1 MINLIKKEFKL
12 SAHILSYVFIAFGL
26 MTFIPGYPIL
36 VGVFFSCLGI
46 FQSFQSYR
54 ESNDIAYSILLPVT
68 KKDIVKAKFIF
79 VCTIELLTFLLML
92 MITIIRMTLLKDVD
106 AYVNNPLLT
115 ANLVFL
121 GYALIIFGLFNILF
135 VRGYFKTGYYFG
147 RPFISFCIVGFIV
160 IGLAEA
166 LRYFPRLEVLNS
178 FGFENIE
185 VQLLGLFVG
194 IALYSLFTY
203 IGFKCSVKSFE
214 EIDL

>member
-1 MINLIKKEFKL
+1 MINLINKEFKL
-12 SAHILSYVFIAFGL
+12 SAHILSYLFISFGL

-79 VCTIELLTFLLML
+79 VCFIEFLTFLVMAI
-92 MITIIRMTLLKDVD
+92 ITLIRMTLLKDIDV
-106 AYVNNPLLT
+106 YLNNPLLT
-115 ANLVFL
+115 SNLVFL
-121 GYALIIFGLFNILF
+121 GYALIIYGLFNILF

-147 RPFISFCIVGFIV
+147 KPFVSFCIVCFLVVGF
-160 IGLAEA
+160 AEA
-166 LRYFPRLEVLNS
+166 LRYFPGLEVLNS
-178 FGFENIE
+178 FGFDNIG
-185 VQLLGLFVG
+185 VQLTGLLVG
-194 IALYSLFTY
+194 IVLYLSFTY

-214 EIDL
+214 QIDL

>member
-12 SAHILSYVFIAFGL
+12 SAHILSYCFIAFGL
-26 MTFIPGYPIL
+26 MTFLPGYPIL

-68 KKDIVKAKFIF
+68 KRDIVKAKFIF
-79 VCTIELLTFLLML
+79 VCTIELLTFILMFI
-92 MITIIRMTLLKDVD
+92 ITLIRMTLLQD
-106 AYVNNPLLT
+106 AEPYVNNPLIT

-121 GYALIIFGLFNILF
+121 GYALILYGFFNILF
-135 VRGYFKTGYYFG
+135 VRGFFKTAYNFG
-147 RPFISFCIVGFIV
+147 KPFISFCIVCFTV
-160 IGLAEA
+160 IGIAEA

-178 FGFENIE
+178 FGFENMG

-194 IALYSLFTY
+194 LVLYALFTY
-203 IGFKCSVKSFE
+203 IGYNGSVKSFE
-214 EIDL
+214 KIDL